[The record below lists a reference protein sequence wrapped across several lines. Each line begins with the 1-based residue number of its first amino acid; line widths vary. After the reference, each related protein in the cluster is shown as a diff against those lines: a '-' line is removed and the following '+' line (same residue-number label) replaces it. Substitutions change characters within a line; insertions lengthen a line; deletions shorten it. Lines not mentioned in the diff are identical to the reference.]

1 MQILCIK
8 WSYLRME
15 HLDRFDR
22 WILQALQRDARLTL
36 ASLAEAVNLSPS
48 QCSRRITRLE
58 EHGII
63 QGHALQ
69 LDPEALGLKVTAFI
83 FLSVDKGC
91 MTSPKD
97 AVATLLS
104 RDEVIDCYAVTG
116 NHDFIL
122 KVVVTDLAELSHFL
136 STTVSPMEGI
146 RDIASQ
152 VAMNSLKVGGPLKV
166 TP

>member
-1 MQILCIK
+1 
-8 WSYLRME
+8 ME
-15 HLDRFDR
+15 SLDRFDR
-22 WILQALQRDARLTL
+22 RILHALQRDARLTL
-36 ASLAEAVNLSPS
+36 TALAETVNLSPS
-48 QCSRRITRLE
+48 QCSRRIVRLE

-63 QGHALQ
+63 QGHALR

-91 MTSPKD
+91 MISPKET
-97 AVATLLS
+97 VATLLS

-122 KVVVTDLAELSHFL
+122 KVVVADLAELSYFL
-136 STTVSPMEGI
+136 STTVSSMEGI

-152 VAMNSLKVGGPLKV
+152 IAMNSLKVGGPLKV